1 MTLAIREPMLPF
13 RFFSANHTTYRAVM
27 GLALSLPI
35 ALSVWMAS
43 RPLQALSLSDY
54 RSYQCSTQGASTKPT
69 FKILTLFYNY
79 ATDFADY
86 LCASAL
92 FAKSYSGVEIRWRP
106 RAYLSPQHILDEEF
120 DIFWNRHHI
129 VAGLVPEF
137 SNYYRVLQQTPNY
150 ALYWISQ
157 DSTPQLN
164 SDYLQGKAIG
174 FSRDSQSQTHFLQP
188 MAALKQAG
196 INLNADQKKF
206 YTDPSALY
214 AAFKNREVDMISTAI
229 SQADNLNLS
238 TYYTLLINPEVPSG
252 AWFIKN
258 QLHHSHHR
266 ALECEIIRGLQVY
279 APLLAPLQQLSA
291 QTVDCP

>member
-1 MTLAIREPMLPF
+1 M
-13 RFFSANHTTYRAVM
+13 
-27 GLALSLPI
+27 
-35 ALSVWMAS
+35 
-43 RPLQALSLSDY
+43 
-54 RSYQCSTQGASTKPT
+54 
-69 FKILTLFYNY
+69 
-79 ATDFADY
+79 
-86 LCASAL
+86 
-92 FAKSYSGVEIRWRP
+92 
-106 RAYLSPQHILDEEF
+106 
-120 DIFWNRHHI
+120 
-129 VAGLVPEF
+129 
-137 SNYYRVLQQTPNY
+137 
-150 ALYWISQ
+150 
-157 DSTPQLN
+157 
-164 SDYLQGKAIG
+164 IG

-214 AAFKNREVDMISTAI
+214 AAFKNREIDIISTAI
-229 SQADNLNLS
+229 SQVDNLNLS

-279 APLLAPLQQLSA
+279 APLLAPLQQLSV